1 MIISAIVVIIKV
13 QGGSKNKFAFALMC
27 FNALLGVGY
36 MGNAFDEA
44 YRRIRVV
51 NGETYAVA
59 N

>member
-1 MIISAIVVIIKV
+1 
-13 QGGSKNKFAFALMC
+13 MC

-51 NGETYAVA
+51 NGETYKVPNSYA
-59 N
+59 NWVCNYLL